1 MFFGGQNKH
10 FAQMHSAVCP
20 RQLSFLLSDGTELM
34 ELKELHKFV
43 CSRFRQEFHVGTPVP

>member
-10 FAQMHSAVCP
+10 FAQMHSAVCQ